1 MGFVVFILSMV
12 IVIGMFTLMDNAIVR
27 HRKRCEQLKSYIKFL
42 ESATLIE
49 DAHDGAQWLE
59 ERATHRMECDIQDI
73 TYN

>member
-27 HRKRCEQLKSYIKFL
+27 YRKRCEQLKAYIRFL
-42 ESATLIE
+42 ETSHLIE
-49 DAHDGAQWLE
+49 DAHDGAKWIE
-59 ERATHRMECDIQDI
+59 ERAHHRMECDIQDV